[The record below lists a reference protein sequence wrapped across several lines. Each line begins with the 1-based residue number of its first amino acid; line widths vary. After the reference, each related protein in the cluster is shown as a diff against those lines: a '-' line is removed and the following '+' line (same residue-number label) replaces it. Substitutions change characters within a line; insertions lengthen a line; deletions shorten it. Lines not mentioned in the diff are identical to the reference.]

1 MSPGTFTPE
10 PFVPRRGFTGAH
22 RMTLAGNF
30 LPREDRLPPPEE
42 RLFEVEPGV
51 QVLCHCHW
59 QKDRATA
66 ITLIIVH
73 GLEGSSRSQYV
84 IGTANKAYAAG
95 MNAVRMNMRNC
106 GGTEKLG
113 ATLYHSGLSSDVAA
127 VVATLARDEHL
138 SRIALAGYSMGG
150 NLVLKCAGEW
160 ADSPP
165 PQVRAVCAI
174 SPTVDL
180 SASVDAIHRRRN
192 FIYEAK
198 FLWGLNRRFRR
209 KAALFPDRYQVNGLG
224 WLRSIREFDDRIT
237 APHSGFRDA
246 EDYYFRAAA
255 ARVVE
260 RIRVPTLI
268 VHAADDPFVR
278 LTPETRAKISTN
290 PSITFIETDHGGHCA
305 FLAAQDGYDGR
316 WAERQIVRFVQ
327 QLAG

>member
-1 MSPGTFTPE
+1 
-10 PFVPRRGFTGAH
+10 
-22 RMTLAGNF
+22 MTLAGNF
-30 LPREDRLPPPEE
+30 LPREDCLPPPEE
-42 RLFEVEPGV
+42 RLIEVEPGV

-59 QKDRATA
+59 QKERAQA

-84 IGTANKAYAAG
+84 IGTANKTYAAG

-106 GGTEKLG
+106 GGTEKLA
-113 ATLYHSGLSSDVAA
+113 ATLYHSGLSCDVAA
-127 VVATLARDEHL
+127 VVSRLSRDENL

-150 NLVLKCAGEW
+150 NLVLKGAGEW
-160 ADSPP
+160 AGSPP
-165 PQVRAVCAI
+165 PQVKAVCAI

-209 KAALFPDRYQVNGLG
+209 KAALFPERYQVNGLG
-224 WLRSIREFDDRIT
+224 WLSSIREFDDRIT

-255 ARVVE
+255 ARVLD

-278 LTPETRAKISTN
+278 LTAETRAKISAN
-290 PSITFIETDHGGHCA
+290 PAISFIETEHGGHCA

-327 QLAG
+327 QVAC